1 VKFHKTLFITVPVKQ
16 PLNLI
21 IHHIDIQINSL
32 YKPHCIFVLL
42 VLIYWKITDISA
54 KLYLTSIRFR
64 GILPLI
70 VDNKSLIFHDNR

>member
-1 VKFHKTLFITVPVKQ
+1 MKFHKAPCNVLPVEQ

-21 IHHIDIQINSL
+21 IHHIDMQINSV
-32 YKPHCIFVLL
+32 YKPHCIFLLL
-42 VLIYWKITDISA
+42 VLFYWKIAGISA
-54 KLYLTSIRFR
+54 KLYLISIRFR